1 MGQYKEVFDAEG
13 IRYMKKFITSEN
25 GEVTTEIVKESELQE
40 GDYAIP
46 MKDWEGKYM
55 EGIAYTVVD
64 LTKSLVKRDFDEFA
78 HQMKNPTKKGNFI
91 LFLRDMLWANIAM

>member
-55 EGIAYTVVD
+55 
-64 LTKSLVKRDFDEFA
+64 
-78 HQMKNPTKKGNFI
+78 
-91 LFLRDMLWANIAM
+91 